1 MSEEVEV
8 QRAVRGRPRSK
19 SADARILKA
28 ALKLVE
34 AGGFQTVTMEAI
46 AATADVARTTIY
58 RRWPNKESVIM
69 DAFLEE
75 VGPAIAFPTLPNV
88 RESLRRQ
95 MKLLAKAFRG
105 KAGLLIRSLLAE
117 AQFNSELKAAFR
129 ERWIAKR
136 RASAIAVIKAGIVS
150 GEIPSRIDPDI
161 LLDVLYG
168 GLYYRLLIGTGTIS
182 DDYVD
187 SVWDTVV
194 GGLGEQ

>member
-1 MSEEVEV
+1 MSEEVEG
-8 QRAVRGRPRSK
+8 QKAVRGRPRSR
-19 SADARILKA
+19 SADTRILKA

-34 AGGFQTVTMEAI
+34 AGGFQSVTMEAI

-58 RRWPNKESVIM
+58 RRWRNKESVIM

-75 VGPAIAFPTLPNV
+75 VGPTIAFPALPNA
-88 RESLRRQ
+88 RESVRLQ

-117 AQFNSELKAAFR
+117 AQFNPELQTAFR

-150 GEIPSRIDPDI
+150 GELPSRIDPDI

-168 GLYYRLLIGTGTIS
+168 GLYYRLLIGTGAIS

-187 SVWDTVV
+187 SVWDTVI

>member
-1 MSEEVEV
+1 MSEEVEG
-8 QRAVRGRPRSK
+8 QKAVRGRPRSR
-19 SADARILKA
+19 SADTRILKA

-34 AGGFQTVTMEAI
+34 AGGFQSVTMEAI
-46 AATADVARTTIY
+46 AAAANVARTTIY
-58 RRWPNKESVIM
+58 RRWRNKESVIM

-75 VGPAIAFPTLPNV
+75 VGPTIAFPALPNA
-88 RESLRRQ
+88 RESVRLQ

-117 AQFNSELKAAFR
+117 AQFNPELQTAFR

-150 GEIPSRIDPDI
+150 GELPSRIDPDI

-168 GLYYRLLIGTGTIS
+168 GLYYRLLIGTGAIS

-187 SVWDTVV
+187 SVWDTVI

>member
-1 MSEEVEV
+1 MSKEVEV
-8 QRAVRGRPRSK
+8 QKAVRGRPRSR
-19 SADARILKA
+19 SADERILKA

-34 AGGFQTVTMEAI
+34 AGGFQSVTMEAI

-88 RESLRRQ
+88 RENLRRQ

-117 AQFNSELKAAFR
+117 AQFNSELQAAFR

-136 RASAIAVIKAGIVS
+136 RASAIAVIKAGIAS

-168 GLYYRLLIGTGTIS
+168 GLYYRLLIGTGAIS

>member
-8 QRAVRGRPRSK
+8 QKAVRGRPRNR

-28 ALKLVE
+28 TLKLVE
-34 AGGFQTVTMEAI
+34 AGGFQSVTMEAI

-69 DAFLEE
+69 DAFLEK
-75 VGPAIAFPTLPNV
+75 VGPAIAFPALPNA
-88 RESLRRQ
+88 RESLRLQ

-117 AQFNSELKAAFR
+117 AQFNPELQTAFR

-150 GEIPSRIDPDI
+150 GELPSHIDPDI

-168 GLYYRLLIGTGTIS
+168 GLYYRLLIGTGAIS

-194 GGLGEQ
+194 GGLGER

>member
-1 MSEEVEV
+1 MSEEVEG
-8 QRAVRGRPRSK
+8 QKAVRGRPRSR
-19 SADARILKA
+19 SADARIFRA

-34 AGGFQTVTMEAI
+34 AGGFQSVTMEAI

-75 VGPAIAFPTLPNV
+75 VGPTIAFPALPNA
-88 RESLRRQ
+88 RESVRLQ

-117 AQFNSELKAAFR
+117 AQFNPELQTAFR

-150 GEIPSRIDPDI
+150 GELPSRINPDI

-168 GLYYRLLIGTGTIS
+168 GLYYRLLIGTGAIS

>member
-1 MSEEVEV
+1 MNEEVEG
-8 QRAVRGRPRSK
+8 QKAVRGRPRSS

-34 AGGFQTVTMEAI
+34 AGGFQSVTMEAI

-136 RASAIAVIKAGIVS
+136 RASAIAVIKAGIAS

>member
-1 MSEEVEV
+1 M
-8 QRAVRGRPRSK
+8 
-19 SADARILKA
+19 
-28 ALKLVE
+28 
-34 AGGFQTVTMEAI
+34 TMEAI
-46 AATADVARTTIY
+46 AVTADVARTTIY

-69 DAFLEE
+69 DAFPEE

-88 RESLRRQ
+88 RENLRRQ
-95 MKLLAKAFRG
+95 MKLLAKVFRG

-117 AQFNSELKAAFR
+117 AQFNSELQAAFR

-136 RASAIAVIKAGIVS
+136 RASAIAVIMAGIAS

-168 GLYYRLLIGTGTIS
+168 GLYYRLLIGTGAIS

>member
-1 MSEEVEV
+1 MSEEVEG
-8 QRAVRGRPRSK
+8 QKAVRGRPRSR
-19 SADARILKA
+19 SADTRILKA

-34 AGGFQTVTMEAI
+34 AGGFQSVTMEAI
-46 AATADVARTTIY
+46 AATANVARTTIY
-58 RRWPNKESVIM
+58 RRWRNKESVIM

-75 VGPAIAFPTLPNV
+75 VGPTIAFPALPNA
-88 RESLRRQ
+88 RESVRLQ

-117 AQFNSELKAAFR
+117 AQFNPELQTAFR

-150 GEIPSRIDPDI
+150 GELPSRIDPDI

-168 GLYYRLLIGTGTIS
+168 GLYYRLLIGTGAIS

-187 SVWDTVV
+187 SVWDTVI

>member
-1 MSEEVEV
+1 MSEEVEG
-8 QRAVRGRPRSK
+8 QKAVRGRPRSR
-19 SADARILKA
+19 SADERILKA

-34 AGGFQTVTMEAI
+34 AGGFQSVTMEAI

-117 AQFNSELKAAFR
+117 AQFNSELRTAFR

-136 RASAIAVIKAGIVS
+136 RASAIAVIKTGIAA
-150 GEIPSRIDPDI
+150 GEIPSCIDPDI

-168 GLYYRLLIGTGTIS
+168 GLYYRLLIGTGAIS

-194 GGLGEQ
+194 GGLGER

>member
-1 MSEEVEV
+1 
-8 QRAVRGRPRSK
+8 
-19 SADARILKA
+19 
-28 ALKLVE
+28 
-34 AGGFQTVTMEAI
+34 VTMEAI

-58 RRWPNKESVIM
+58 RRWRNKESVIM

-75 VGPAIAFPTLPNV
+75 VGPTIAFPTLPDA
-88 RESLRRQ
+88 RESVRLQ

-117 AQFNSELKAAFR
+117 AQFNPELQTAFR

-136 RASAIAVIKAGIVS
+136 RASAIAVIRAGIAS

-168 GLYYRLLIGTGTIS
+168 GLYYRLLIGFGAIS
-182 DDYVD
+182 DDYVN
-187 SVWDTVV
+187 SVWDTVA
-194 GGLGEQ
+194 GGLILPARVLEATPVCARTRPKPRSKGRSK

>member
-1 MSEEVEV
+1 MSKEVEV
-8 QRAVRGRPRSK
+8 QKAVRGRPRSR
-19 SADARILKA
+19 SADERILKA

-34 AGGFQTVTMEAI
+34 AGGFQSVTMEAI

-88 RESLRRQ
+88 RENLRRQ

-136 RASAIAVIKAGIVS
+136 RASAIAVIKAGIAS

-168 GLYYRLLIGTGTIS
+168 GLYYRLLIGTGAIS

>member
-1 MSEEVEV
+1 
-8 QRAVRGRPRSK
+8 
-19 SADARILKA
+19 
-28 ALKLVE
+28 
-34 AGGFQTVTMEAI
+34 MEAI

-58 RRWPNKESVIM
+58 RRWRNKESVIM

-75 VGPAIAFPTLPNV
+75 IGPTIAFPTLPNA
-88 RESLRRQ
+88 RESVRLQ

-117 AQFNSELKAAFR
+117 AQFNPELQTAFR

-150 GEIPSRIDPDI
+150 GELPSRIDPDI

-168 GLYYRLLIGTGTIS
+168 GLYYRLFIGTGAIS